1 MKLYKI
7 SINILL
13 LKFQRFQKVELITLT
28 CEWFVY
34 ILKYVE
40 FSYTSKVKLYY
51 TGSCEV
57 IKNKN
62 DQFSVASK

>member
-7 SINILL
+7 SIDTLL

-28 CEWFVY
+28 CEWFMY
-34 ILKYVE
+34 ILKYME
-40 FSYTSKVKLYY
+40 FPYTSTVKLYY

-57 IKNKN
+57 I
-62 DQFSVASK
+62 